1 MCNRRFRSPNVS
13 GRRAS
18 VVCVSVQGKIEIR
31 RSARRKRT
39 VSARRE
45 GDRTVILMPAG
56 LSRARESEL
65 VEDMLGRLE
74 RSERRRAGRLRAGD
88 EDLMARARAMSD
100 RWLGG
105 AARPASVRW
114 VPAMRSR
121 WASCTQVDG
130 TIRVSEAARG
140 FPPYV
145 LDYLLVHELAHLI
158 APGGHT
164 PRFWELV
171 RRYPRTE
178 RAIGYLEASSAALR
192 DGGLRDRGPVDGG
205 AAEPDAACGAA
216 PPLDPGRTGAGP
228 E

>member
-1 MCNRRFRSPNVS
+1 M
-13 GRRAS
+13 
-18 VVCVSVQGKIEIR
+18 SVQGKVEIR

-45 GDRTVILMPAG
+45 GDVTVILMPAG
-56 LSRARESEL
+56 LSAAREAEL
-65 VEDMLGRLE
+65 VEDMLGKLE
-74 RSERRRAGRLRAGD
+74 RSERRRRGRAGVGD
-88 EDLMARARAMSD
+88 EALMTRAKEMSE

-105 AARPASVRW
+105 AAQPASVRW
-114 VPAMRSR
+114 VPVMRSR
-121 WASCTQVDG
+121 WASCTQTDG

-140 FPPYV
+140 FPAYV
-145 LDYLLVHELAHLI
+145 LDYLLVHELAHLV

-192 DGGLRDRGPVDGG
+192 DPASARAWGADADDG
-205 AAEPDAACGAA
+205 AAAC
-216 PPLDPGRTGAGP
+216 DGAG
-228 E
+228 